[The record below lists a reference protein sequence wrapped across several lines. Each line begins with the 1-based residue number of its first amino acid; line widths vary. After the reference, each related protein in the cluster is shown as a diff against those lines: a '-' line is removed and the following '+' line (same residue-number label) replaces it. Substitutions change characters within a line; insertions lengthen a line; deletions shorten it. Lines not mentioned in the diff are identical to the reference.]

1 MSNETCRWASCYSEM
16 ENVSSSEQQ
25 KFSALADDWWDPN
38 GSSRTLHEINP
49 CRLEYVQRRL
59 DLAGSKVADIGCGGG
74 LFSEA
79 LALAGATVTAIDA
92 TDSVIDIA
100 RTHAAQN
107 ELNIDYR
114 VQLSRQLAASESGT
128 FDAVVCMELI
138 EHVPDPAALVADC
151 GALLRDGGQLFIST
165 LTRTPVSYALA
176 ILGAEY
182 VLGLVPRGTHDYEQF
197 LKPAEIG
204 RLARTAGLTTVD
216 VTAMQY
222 NPAARAARLGGS
234 VKANYLA
241 TFIRES

>member
-1 MSNETCRWASCYSEM
+1 M

-25 KFSALADDWWDPN
+25 KFSALAEDWWDPD

-59 DLAGSKVADIGCGGG
+59 DLVGSKVADIGCGGG

-79 LALAGATVTAIDA
+79 LAFAGATVTAIDA
-92 TDSVIDIA
+92 TDSVIDVA

-151 GALLRDGGQLFIST
+151 SALLRDGGQLFIST
-165 LTRTPVSYALA
+165 LTRTSVSYALA

-182 VLGLVPRGTHDYEQF
+182 VLGLVPRGTHNYEQF
-197 LKPAEIG
+197 LKPAELG
-204 RLARTAGLTTVD
+204 RLARTAGLTTLD

-222 NPAARAARLGGS
+222 NPVARSARLGGS

-241 TFIRES
+241 TFVRES

>member
-1 MSNETCRWASCYSEM
+1 MC
-16 ENVSSSEQQ
+16 SS
-25 KFSALADDWWDPN
+25 
-38 GSSRTLHEINP
+38 
-49 CRLEYVQRRL
+49 
-59 DLAGSKVADIGCGGG
+59 DL
-74 LFSEA
+74 
-79 LALAGATVTAIDA
+79 
-92 TDSVIDIA
+92 
-100 RTHAAQN
+100 QN

-114 VQLSRQLAASESGT
+114 VQLSRQLAASESAT

-151 GALLRDGGQLFIST
+151 GALLRAGGQLFIST

-197 LKPAEIG
+197 LKPAELG

-222 NPAARAARLGGS
+222 NPAARTARLGGS